1 MIEIR
6 KASERLAMHEGVR
19 LRPYFCTKGKQ
30 TIGVGRNLDDN
41 PITPEEE
48 KVIGDWRHGITK
60 EAAFFLLRH
69 DINRVVAECEKYI
82 PFWKKLDDERQY
94 ALMDMAFNMGIKR
107 LLGFK
112 KMMAFLGVGNYRQA
126 AVECLASQYAK
137 EVGRRAQR
145 IAKTIETGRFE
156 I

>member
-6 KASERLAMHEGVR
+6 KASERLRMHEGVR
-19 LRPYFCTKGKQ
+19 LQPYFCTKGKQ

-69 DINRVVAECEKYI
+69 DINRVVAECEKHI

-112 KMMAFLGVGNYRQA
+112 NMMAFLGVGNYRQA

>member
-82 PFWKKLDDERQY
+82 P
-94 ALMDMAFNMGIKR
+94 
-107 LLGFK
+107 
-112 KMMAFLGVGNYRQA
+112 
-126 AVECLASQYAK
+126 
-137 EVGRRAQR
+137 
-145 IAKTIETGRFE
+145 
-156 I
+156 

>member
-6 KASERLAMHEGVR
+6 KASERLSMHEGVR
-19 LRPYFCTKGKQ
+19 LQPYFCTKGKQ

-41 PITPEEE
+41 PITPEED

-69 DINRVVAECEKYI
+69 DINRVVAECEKHI

-112 KMMAFLGVGNYRQA
+112 NMMAFLGVGNYRQA

>member
-6 KASERLAMHEGVR
+6 KASERLSMHEGMR
-19 LRPYFCTKGKQ
+19 LQPYFCTKGKQ

-69 DINRVVAECEKYI
+69 DINRVVAECEKHI

-112 KMMAFLGVGNYRQA
+112 NMMAFLGVGNYRQA

>member
-6 KASERLAMHEGVR
+6 KASERLSMHEGVR
-19 LRPYFCTKGKQ
+19 LQPYFCTKGKQ

-69 DINRVVAECEKYI
+69 DINRVVAECEKHI

-112 KMMAFLGVGNYRQA
+112 NMMAFLGVGNYRQA